1 MFSCVCNTL
10 GLRGPPYAPSL
21 AELAQRREVIAQQ
34 IAQLGDLRP
43 GCVTGTSGRCAKLSC
58 GCHQPGEP
66 AHGRH
71 SNTVGRLVS
80 NGEAMAW
87 LGRLSPV
94 SRMRRASR
102 AIFCGLLPNLDNQA
116 VYGGGNSF
124 FLHYTCS
131 GTTQGFR

>member
-1 MFSCVCNTL
+1 M
-10 GLRGPPYAPSL
+10 PPSL

-58 GCHQPGEP
+58 RCHQPGEP

-80 NGEAMAW
+80 NGEAMAC
-87 LGRLSPV
+87 LERLSPV

-124 FLHYTCS
+124 FCITLVRERPRAFDRFVS
-131 GTTQGFR
+131 GTGLPRGR